1 MSLVEAVLADG
12 IATVTMTDD
21 KRRNALSRALTGD
34 LVAALA
40 AMQEQQARV
49 VILRAAKGTKV
60 WSAGY
65 DIAELDDV
73 TRDALG
79 SSDGIR
85 ALVRSIEEFP
95 APVLALL
102 EGGVYGAACELAM
115 VCDILIAS
123 PEVSFAITPAKL
135 GLVYNVSGLLALL
148 NRMPLG
154 VVKEMAFA
162 AQPIPAERAERLGIV
177 NHVVP
182 AAEIETFTLDL
193 AHRIAALAPLSIG
206 AMKEEI
212 AMLSDFIAF
221 SPRMVEGMQQRRRT
235 VFGSADYGE
244 GLAAFREK
252 RPPAFRGK

>member
-1 MSLVEAVLADG
+1 MSLVETALTDG
-12 IATVTMTDD
+12 IATITMIDD
-21 KRRNALSRALTGD
+21 KRRNALSRALTGE
-34 LVAALA
+34 LAAALA
-40 AMQEQQARV
+40 AMRERQARV
-49 VILRAAKGTKV
+49 VILRARPGTKV

-65 DIAELDDV
+65 DVGELDDV

-85 ALVRSIEEFP
+85 ALVRGIEGFP

-102 EGGVYGAACELAM
+102 EGGVYGAACEVAM
-115 VCDILIAS
+115 VCDILIAA

-135 GLVYNVSGLLALL
+135 GLMYNVSGLLALL

-162 AQPIPAERAERLGIV
+162 AQPIAAEKAEGLGIV

-182 AAEIETFTLDL
+182 AGEIEAFTGDL
-193 AHRIAALAPLSIG
+193 ARRIAALAPLSIA

-212 AMLSDFIAF
+212 ALLSDFIAF
-221 SPRMVEGMQQRRRT
+221 SPKMVERMQQLRRT
-235 VFGSADYGE
+235 VFGSADYDE
-244 GLAAFREK
+244 GLAAFRE
-252 RPPAFRGK
+252 RRSPSFRGD